1 MIGARDV
8 AFPRLNMLGFWIFG
22 LGGLFIYSS
31 FALGGAPDGGWF
43 GYAPLTSTPLANGY
57 LPGRGT
63 DFWTVGLIMLG
74 IGSVATAVNFLVT
87 ILNMRAPG
95 MTLMRMPVFVWM
107 MLVIAFLTLFA
118 MPPVTAALIMVF
130 MDRNFHTNFFNAA
143 AGGDPLMYQ
152 NLFWIFGHPE
162 VYILILPGMGIVSEI
177 LPVFARKPLFGYSI
191 VVFSGIAIG
200 FLGWGVWAH
209 HMFASGLG
217 PVAVSAFGLSTMLIA
232 IPTGVKIF
240 NWLATVWGGAVRL
253 RTPMLFALGFIAQF
267 TIGGLSGVM
276 HSIVPSDTQQTDTYF
291 VVAHFHYVL
300 FGGLIFA
307 IFGGFYYW
315 WPKVFGKML
324 NEKMGKLNFWLMV
337 IGFNLTFF
345 PMHFLGFEGQPR
357 RTYTYPSGMG
367 WDTLNLLATI
377 GAFVIALS
385 VLVFLVNVIFTSR
398 RGELVGHDP
407 WDARTLEWSIPSPP
421 PEYNFA
427 VVPVVTS
434 LDDYWHR
441 KYTEDDEGRLVKLP
455 AGGAGDEAESD
466 PGRLRPAQHPHAVAV
481 VLAADLRVGPA
492 DHGLRLRVQELVPAR
507 GRRADRVLR
516 AQRLGDRAFDRAWRA
531 RRARRARVAGTA
543 RGGGALM
550 AVVTTGSSELVPTPG
565 HAGHAHDTNTGVSN
579 SKLAIWLF
587 LSSEALF
594 FGAFI
599 STYFL
604 YRGRDAQFLKGPD
617 PRQAAQHP
625 VHVGDLVRVVDELAD
640 DGARARRDPT
650 RRPSASAD
658 LAARHVLC
666 SAPRSSVG
674 RCTSSPSSTVRACT
688 SAPTCSAPRS
698 SC

>member
-1 MIGARDV
+1 PIAAAFGNYLVPLMIGARDV
-8 AFPRLNMLGFWIFG
+8 AFPRLNMLGFWVFAF
-22 LGGLFIYSS
+22 GGLFLYSS

-43 GYAPLTSTPLANGY
+43 GYAPLTSTPLAQGY
-57 LPGRGT
+57 LPGRGA

-107 MLVIAFLTLFA
+107 ILVIAFLTLFA

-177 LPVFARKPLFGYSI
+177 LPVFSRKPLFGYSI

-209 HMFASGLG
+209 HMFVSGLG

-300 FGGLIFA
+300 FGGLVFA
-307 IFGGFYYW
+307 VFGGFYYW

-324 NEKMGKLNFWLMV
+324 NERMGKLNFWLMV

-377 GAFVIALS
+377 GAFIIATS
-385 VLVFLVNVIFTSR
+385 VLVFIVNIIFTSR
-398 RGELVGHDP
+398 RGERVGHDP

-441 KYTEDDEGRLVKLP
+441 KYTEDDEGRLLKLP
-455 AGGAGDEAESD
+455 AGGADG
-466 PGRLRPAQHPHAVAV
+466 
-481 VLAADLRVGPA
+481 ADGA
-492 DHGLRLRVQELVPAR
+492 DLVPA
-507 GRRADRVLR
+507 GFDPSKIHMPSPSYWPLIFALSLPIMGYGFVFKNWWLLAAGVLV
-516 AQRLGDRAFDRAWRA
+516 G
-531 RRARRARVAGTA
+531 
-543 RGGGALM
+543 
-550 AVVTTGSSELVPTPG
+550 
-565 HAGHAHDTNTGVSN
+565 
-579 SKLAIWLF
+579 
-587 LSSEALF
+587 F
-594 FGAFI
+594 FGLNGWAI
-599 STYFL
+599 EPSTE
-604 YRGRDAQFLKGPD
+604 PD
-617 PRQAAQHP
+617 PAHGE
-625 VHVGDLVRVVDELAD
+625 VH
-640 DGARARRDPT
+640 
-650 RRPSASAD
+650 
-658 LAARHVLC
+658 
-666 SAPRSSVG
+666 
-674 RCTSSPSSTVRACT
+674 
-688 SAPTCSAPRS
+688 
-698 SC
+698 

>member
-1 MIGARDV
+1 
-8 AFPRLNMLGFWIFG
+8 
-22 LGGLFIYSS
+22 
-31 FALGGAPDGGWF
+31 
-43 GYAPLTSTPLANGY
+43 
-57 LPGRGT
+57 
-63 DFWTVGLIMLG
+63 
-74 IGSVATAVNFLVT
+74 
-87 ILNMRAPG
+87 
-95 MTLMRMPVFVWM
+95 MPVFVWM
-107 MLVIAFLTLFA
+107 ILVIAFLTLFA

-177 LPVFARKPLFGYSI
+177 LPVFSRKPLFGYSI

-253 RTPMLFALGFIAQF
+253 RTAMLFALGFIAQF

-300 FGGLIFA
+300 FGGLVFA
-307 IFGGFYYW
+307 VFGGFYYW
-315 WPKVFGKML
+315 WPKVFGRLL

-377 GAFVIALS
+377 GAFIIALS
-385 VLVFLVNVIFTSR
+385 VLVFLVNVIYTAR
-398 RGELVGHDP
+398 RGEKASSDP
-407 WDARTLEWSIPSPP
+407 WDARTLEWSVSSPP

-434 LDDYWHR
+434 LDDWWHR

-455 AGGAGDEAESD
+455 AGGAD
-466 PGRLRPAQHPHAVAV
+466 
-481 VLAADLRVGPA
+481 AADQLPA
-492 DHGLRLRVQELVPAR
+492 NFDPHNIHMPSPSYWPLIFAVSLPIMGYGFVFKNWFL
-507 GRRADRVLR
+507 
-516 AQRLGDRAFDRAWRA
+516 LG
-531 RRARRARVAGTA
+531 AG
-543 RGGGALM
+543 
-550 AVVTTGSSELVPTPG
+550 VVV
-565 HAGHAHDTNTGVSN
+565 
-579 SKLAIWLF
+579 
-587 LSSEALF
+587 ALF
-594 FGAFI
+594 GLLGWGI
-599 STYFL
+599 E
-604 YRGRDAQFLKGPD
+604 P
-617 PRQAAQHP
+617 
-625 VHVGDLVRVVDELAD
+625 
-640 DGARARRDPT
+640 PT
-650 RRPSASAD
+650 EPE
-658 LAARHVLC
+658 
-666 SAPRSSVG
+666 
-674 RCTSSPSSTVRACT
+674 
-688 SAPTCSAPRS
+688 PTGTEAH
-698 SC
+698 